1 MRSILV
7 KGLLIFVILLQGCAS
22 TQHSSLSPNNDTADA
37 LLNLHKEWKGTPYQ
51 LGGNSKRGIDCS
63 GFTQKAYSRVFDIV
77 LPRTTA
83 SQVNTGVSIPE
94 NTLKSGDLVF
104 FKTGG
109 NKQRH
114 VGIYVQDGVFLHA
127 STSKGVMLS
136 ELKNP
141 YWKKHF
147 WKAIRPEALAR

>member
-1 MRSILV
+1 MQRILWV
-7 KGLLIFVILLQGCAS
+7 GLFVFTICLQGCI
-22 TQHSSLSPNNDTADA
+22 TTRHSSPVSNNATADA
-37 LLNLHKEWKGTPYQ
+37 LFKLHDQWKGTPYK
-51 LGGNSKRGIDCS
+51 LGGTSKQGIDCS
-63 GFTQKAYSRVFDIV
+63 AFTQQAYSTVFNIGI
-77 LPRTTA
+77 PRTTA
-83 SQVNTGVSIPE
+83 SQANTGKSIAIE
-94 NTLKSGDLVF
+94 ALRSGDLVF

-114 VGIYVQDGVFLHA
+114 VGIYVQDGGFLHA

-147 WKAIRPEALAR
+147 WKAIRPDALAR